1 MAENIKQFYLIEM
14 FVPETPI
21 NCEQNEVGSEHIVD
35 SSAFLLFVFGFFVH
49 ILLKI
54 LFTIAIL

>member
-21 NCEQNEVGSEHIVD
+21 NRERNKVD
-35 SSAFLLFVFGFFVH
+35 SEQ
-49 ILLKI
+49 
-54 LFTIAIL
+54 T